1 MFCVGNLLG
10 ITFFLTNEAISS
22 VVSPMPESSSFISY
36 LLVVMHVAVVP
47 VCLPRFSI
55 LRILPVCV
63 SFNFMFIFTY

>member
-1 MFCVGNLLG
+1 
-10 ITFFLTNEAISS
+10 
-22 VVSPMPESSSFISY
+22 MPESSSFISY